1 MAKNDFRVT
10 SNFKIIIRICMKNV
24 EFCRKTSKFLPKRC
38 LFIFCIFYL
47 NEKELN
53 QQVCLI
59 TYVENE
65 ISNSTSH
72 KKEREREAKTS
83 NLKNISKTPEKLS
96 LVTLVTNY
104 HKLSFL
110 PNVVRS

>member
-10 SNFKIIIRICMKNV
+10 SIFKIIIRICMKSV
-24 EFCRKTSKFLPKRC
+24 EPCRKTTKFLPKRC

-47 NEKELN
+47 NENELN

-59 TYVENE
+59 KHEEND

-72 KKEREREAKTS
+72 QKRERT
-83 NLKNISKTPEKLS
+83 KNIFQLQK
-96 LVTLVTNY
+96 
-104 HKLSFL
+104 HF
-110 PNVVRS
+110 

>member
-10 SNFKIIIRICMKNV
+10 SIFKIIIRICMKNI

-59 TYVENE
+59 KYVENE

-72 KKEREREAKTS
+72 EKNKQK
-83 NLKNISKTPEKLS
+83 KNISKTPEKFS

-104 HKLSFL
+104 HKLSLL
-110 PNVVRS
+110 PLVVRP

>member
-1 MAKNDFRVT
+1 MAKNNFRVR
-10 SNFKIIIRICMKNV
+10 SIFKIIIRVCMKNV

-38 LFIFCIFYL
+38 LFVFCIFYL

-53 QQVCLI
+53 LQVCLI
-59 TYVENE
+59 KYVENE

-72 KKEREREAKTS
+72 KKK
-83 NLKNISKTPEKLS
+83 KSKTPEKLS

-104 HKLSFL
+104 LKLSLL
-110 PNVVRS
+110 PLVIGVKL

>member
-1 MAKNDFRVT
+1 
-10 SNFKIIIRICMKNV
+10 MKNV

-47 NEKELN
+47 NENELN

-59 TYVENE
+59 KYVENE
-65 ISNSTSH
+65 IFNSTSH
-72 KKEREREAKTS
+72 WKKKERERGAKKLS
-83 NLKNISKTPEKLS
+83 NFKNISKTPERFS

-104 HKLSFL
+104 HKLSLVLNFESSYWYFKW
-110 PNVVRS
+110 VIFS